1 MLNALS
7 NTLMVAWI
15 TYGLPMVEVTPT
27 EPPGMGGLKKSMGWA
42 MFIAGVIC
50 VVALIAIG
58 ASIAIRAR
66 NGDGMEASTSLIWV
80 IVGMV
85 IIGSAG
91 TIVGSFI
98 VF

>member
-1 MLNALS
+1 M
-7 NTLMVAWI
+7 NTLSSALMTAWI
-15 TYGLPMVEVTPT
+15 MYGLPMVEVTP
-27 EPPGMGGLKKSMGWA
+27 EQPPGMSDLTKIMGWA
-42 MFIAGVIC
+42 MFIGGVIC
-50 VVALIAIG
+50 VVAVIAIG

-66 NGDGMEASTSLIWV
+66 HGDGMEAASSLIWV
-80 IVGMV
+80 IIGMA